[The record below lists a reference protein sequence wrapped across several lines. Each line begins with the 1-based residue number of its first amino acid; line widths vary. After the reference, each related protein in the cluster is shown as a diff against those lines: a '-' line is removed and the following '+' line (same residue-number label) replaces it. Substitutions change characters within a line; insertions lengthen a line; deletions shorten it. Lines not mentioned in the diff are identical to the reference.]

1 VVIHLESMILV
12 HYRRIELK
20 RIPVGFSLLSESVQL
35 VVDFVSQRNERS
47 HQEGSTHSRN
57 HYFSVR

>member
-35 VVDFVSQRNERS
+35 VVDFVSQRN
-47 HQEGSTHSRN
+47 
-57 HYFSVR
+57 